1 MPVPPQVIES
11 APHSSIADVLSAYET
26 LQHVPAGKPLFRE
39 GTLPAGVW
47 VLRAGEVELSC
58 SSKGG
63 DALAM
68 QIADAGEILGL
79 TSVVSGR
86 AHDST
91 AIARTGCE
99 TGFIEKNRFLR
110 LLEEKPGLWLTVLRM
125 ISKSINACWDCMRTL
140 KA

>member
-11 APHSSIADVLSAYET
+11 ALGELLSPFET
-26 LQHVPAGKPLFRE
+26 IGHVPAGKPLFRE

-58 SSKGG
+58 SLKNG
-63 DALAM
+63 DALAV

-91 AIARTGCE
+91 ATARTSCE

-110 LLEEKPGLWLTVLRM
+110 LLEEKPSLWLTVLRM
-125 ISKSINACWDCMRTL
+125 ISANVNACWDCMRTL